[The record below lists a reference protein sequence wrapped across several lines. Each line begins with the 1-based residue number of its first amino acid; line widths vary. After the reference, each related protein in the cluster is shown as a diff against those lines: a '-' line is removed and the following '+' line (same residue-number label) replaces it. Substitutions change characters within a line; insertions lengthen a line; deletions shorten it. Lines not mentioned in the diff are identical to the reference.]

1 MRQSPKASTDV
12 DTIDESI
19 LFGLVICGFVHGLYL
34 VKIEKDTTNETS
46 LSNPHT

>member
-19 LFGLVICGFVHGLYL
+19 LFALEHYGFFSGLYL
-34 VKIEKDTTNETS
+34 VKFEKDIMYEASPN
-46 LSNPHT
+46 NPHA